1 MRKNYLLLFLP
12 AALLAVGFLSCKTTP
27 PVEEPPKEEPKISQ
41 DVANDAAARA
51 EAARKRAMDFDAPAY
66 FPSEWESVEAQYTE
80 AGTLPRETV
89 LDVQRAAALY
99 GEAAINYDGLFEKAV
114 PLYAQAR
121 EDEITAVRDKLI
133 ASGFTY
139 YFPDYLEGADEL
151 ALQALD
157 EYEAKDYYAAKDT
170 AGKALARYETMN
182 SGISAYL
189 ARKEII
195 DNGFAV
201 YDPENFDKAEEA
213 GTNAIDAYD
222 KGDIQGARDSAD
234 EAQLRYNIV
243 LNTGW
248 ENCAADYGA
257 AAEAE
262 RQHAIEVKGN
272 VAVRDAFNAA
282 NDIYEQ
288 GAASL
293 KDEKYAEAAAL
304 FVRSEAQFA
313 EIARLSEE
321 KRMIAEAAIREAEE
335 RAEASDEAARRA
347 EEIIEG
353 GSE

>member
-1 MRKNYLLLFLP
+1 MRKSYLLLFLLV
-12 AALLAVGFLSCKTTP
+12 ALLAAFLSCKSTP
-27 PVEEPPKEEPKISQ
+27 PAEEPPKEEPKISQ
-41 DVANDAAARA
+41 DVANAAAARA
-51 EAARKRAMDFDAPAY
+51 EAARKRALDFDAPAY

-99 GEAAINYDGLFEKAV
+99 GETAINYDGLFENAV

-121 EDEITAVRDKLI
+121 EDEITAARDELI

-139 YFPDYLEGADEL
+139 YFPDYLEGADEV
-151 ALQALD
+151 ALQAQD
-157 EYEAKDYYAAKDT
+157 EYEKKDYYAAKDT
-170 AGKALARYETMN
+170 AGRALEIYATLN
-182 SGISAYL
+182 SGAAAYL

-195 DNGFAV
+195 DNGFAIF
-201 YDPENFDKAEEA
+201 DPENFDKAEEA

-222 KGDIQGARDSAD
+222 KGDIKGARDSAD
-234 EAQLRYNIV
+234 EAQLGYNLV

-248 ENCAADYGA
+248 ANFAADFGV
-257 AAEAE
+257 AAESE
-262 RQHAIEVKGN
+262 RQHALDVKGN
-272 VAVRDAFNAA
+272 VAVRDGFNAA

-293 KDEKYAEAAAL
+293 EAEKYAEAAAL
-304 FVRSEAQFA
+304 FQQSEARFA
-313 EIARLSEE
+313 EIARLTEE
-321 KRMIAEAAIREAEE
+321 KRTLAEAAIREAEE